1 MCVQSYN
8 YLPSFITLSMTF
20 LTCVVCITIYMR
32 IKDGIQPNLA
42 DWDGTTP
49 LRMAAEE
56 RHGKIVEML
65 LRKDEVRAI
74 GWDGWRPM
82 RRKRGQPQLA
92 NGHAK
97 KQRIH

>member
-1 MCVQSYN
+1 MLVAAMEGHDRVAE
-8 YLPSFITLSMTF
+8 LL
-20 LTCVVCITIYMR
+20 LK
-32 IKDGIQPNLA
+32 KDGIQPNLA
-42 DWDGTTP
+42 DPEGTTP
-49 LRMAAEE
+49 LGMAAEE